1 MSIDNFYIYIA
12 WSELCVTLIAFAI
25 EKNTLNQNCG
35 LQVEFKFERHDV
47 LKHNLDYP
55 EVVQGYEDSCK
66 CNGCSFFFFFFWLPA
81 SGMGLF
87 LLCLISF
94 FGYALSGASKVGVQL
109 EGYSTERRIKQVNL
123 QEPKIW
129 CFLECT

>member
-1 MSIDNFYIYIA
+1 MSLSITWIIQRLSKA
-12 WSELCVTLIAFAI
+12 MKI
-25 EKNTLNQNCG
+25 
-35 LQVEFKFERHDV
+35 
-47 LKHNLDYP
+47 
-55 EVVQGYEDSCK
+55 VV
-66 CNGCSFFFFFFWLPA
+66 NVMAALFFFFFFGLPA